1 MIFLHI
7 LIIKIENNNVH
18 FNDHQKGFLLK
29 QGRIHDTK
37 SCRGLGRSGN
47 LEGRGSGGCRIGLY
61 TTASVACDWAEA
73 VMKNRSQSAKNAKN
87 TKVGP
92 ADRPTDRPTNT
103 VAYSVA

>member
-29 QGRIHDTK
+29 QGCIHDTK

-61 TTASVACDWAEA
+61 TTASVACDWAGA
-73 VMKNRSQSAKNAKN
+73 VMQKLLAKCQKSKCV
-87 TKVGP
+87 TDGLM
-92 ADRPTDRPTNT
+92 DRLMDQQRVTYR
-103 VAYSVA
+103 VM